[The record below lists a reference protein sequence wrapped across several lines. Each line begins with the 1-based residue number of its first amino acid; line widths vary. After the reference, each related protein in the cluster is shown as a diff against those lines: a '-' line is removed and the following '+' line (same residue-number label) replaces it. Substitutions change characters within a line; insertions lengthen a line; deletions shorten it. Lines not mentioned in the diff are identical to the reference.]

1 MDNYKQIPVDAT
13 EINKRFNRI
22 EYICDKIAHAEGF
35 VRDTYSVDKV
45 SLRYPTLYRNFCI
58 VPKTDI
64 TLNGTLYEVFVNK
77 VSSNNLDSILYYKV
91 IEY

>member
-1 MDNYKQIPVDAT
+1 MHDFKIIPVDVT
-13 EINKRFNRI
+13 NIKESVNEI
-22 EYICDKIAHAEGF
+22 EYICDQIAHAEGF

-45 SLRYPTLYRNFCI
+45 SLRYPTLYRNFFI

-64 TLNGTLYEVFVNK
+64 TINGTLYEVFVNK
-77 VSSNNLDSILYYKV
+77 VSSNNLDSILYYRI